1 MRLNLF
7 LHKSDAH
14 TAPRRTL
21 AALGPTWLASP
32 ARRLIQSVCLIGF
45 LVLLGYVCWP
55 CGSRDYAAQMQSKE
69 LIDAEIFLALDP
81 LLSIS
86 TALAGRAW
94 VWSLTWAAVIILI
107 CSLRIL
113 SNNWSRT

>member
-7 LHKSDAH
+7 VPKSDAH
-14 TAPRRTL
+14 TALRRTL

-32 ARRLIQSVCLIGF
+32 ARRGIQIACFMGF
-45 LVLLGYVCWP
+45 LLLLFYVCWP
-55 CGSRDYAAQMQSKE
+55 YGSRDYAAQMQAKE

-86 TALAGRAW
+86 TALAARVW
-94 VWSLTWAAVIILI
+94 VWSLSWAAVIF
-107 CSLRIL
+107 
-113 SNNWSRT
+113 